1 MGCYAPQFSAEFLAF
16 PTCTE
21 HVLLF
26 VGGLYLWDTI
36 FSLGTLRETIFIVS

>member
-21 HVLLF
+21 HVLLV
-26 VGGLYLWDTI
+26 VGGLYLCDTI
-36 FSLGTLRETIFIVS
+36 FSLGKLGEIIFIVS